1 MLKGYIRTVLISLG
15 CGAAIFFLAS
25 FTNEAVFNVNFF
37 RMLETMLFII
47 GTTGFFI
54 YSFSK
59 NKILNIIFQTVVMIA
74 SGIIVPMMFGIAE
87 FNWAWII
94 TTALGIGISYP
105 IALLIVYKIQKSN
118 LKKINE
124 KLLKNQ
130 E

>member
-54 YSFSK
+54 YEFSK

-74 SGIIVPMMFGIAE
+74 SGIIVPMAFGIVE
-87 FNWAWII
+87 FDWIWFISTSVGIAILYPVTLFI
-94 TTALGIGISYP
+94 TN
-105 IALLIVYKIQKSN
+105 KIQSN
-118 LKKINE
+118 NIKKINE
-124 KLLKNQ
+124 KLSKNK

>member
-1 MLKGYIRTVLISLG
+1 MLKGYIRTVLVSLG
-15 CGAAIFFLAS
+15 CGAFIFFLAS
-25 FTNEAVFNVNFF
+25 FVNEAVFNVNFF

-59 NKILNIIFQTVVMIA
+59 NKILNIVYQTVIMVA

-105 IALLIVYKIQKSN
+105 IALLITYKIQN
-118 LKKINE
+118 NHLKKINDQ
-124 KLLKNQ
+124 LQKNS

>member
-54 YSFSK
+54 YEFSK

-74 SGIIVPMMFGIAE
+74 SGIVVPMAFGIVE
-87 FNWAWII
+87 FDWIWFISTSVGIAILYPVTLFI
-94 TTALGIGISYP
+94 TN
-105 IALLIVYKIQKSN
+105 KIQSN
-118 LKKINE
+118 NIKKINE
-124 KLLKNQ
+124 KLSKNK

>member
-54 YSFSK
+54 YEFSK
-59 NKILNIIFQTVVMIA
+59 NKILNIIFQTVVMVA
-74 SGIIVPMMFGIAE
+74 SGIIVPMAFGIVE
-87 FNWAWII
+87 FDWIWFISTSVGIAILYPVTLFI
-94 TTALGIGISYP
+94 TN
-105 IALLIVYKIQKSN
+105 KIQSN
-118 LKKINE
+118 NIKKINE
-124 KLLKNQ
+124 KLSKNK